1 MRSKNEVLCAEAG
14 SFAAEGSKAGKPA
27 KTHKTIFASKYIYY
41 FFSNFHNKL
50 LRNVKKPGGRLG
62 RLIN

>member
-14 SFAAEGSKAGKPA
+14 SLIAERSEAYTNQPN
-27 KTHKTIFASKYIYY
+27 Y
-41 FFSNFHNKL
+41 
-50 LRNVKKPGGRLG
+50 LRNVNKPGRRLG